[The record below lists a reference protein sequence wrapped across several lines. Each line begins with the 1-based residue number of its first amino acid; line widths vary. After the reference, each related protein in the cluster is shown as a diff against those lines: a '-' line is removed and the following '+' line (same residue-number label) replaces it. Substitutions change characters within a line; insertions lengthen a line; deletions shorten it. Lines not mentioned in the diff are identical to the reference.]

1 MCLFNL
7 YRSKKKIIVTGKI
20 QPIGLAAVYEYM
32 SKSLTIVRYVINICK
47 IAQ

>member
-20 QPIGLAAVYEYM
+20 QPIGLAAVPGGASYTRTRE
-32 SKSLTIVRYVINICK
+32 
-47 IAQ
+47 IATSN